1 MGKSNRVLRVTGW
14 QYTVNSEIFARIL
27 FSRIALKRH
36 ICDVNNS
43 CLGQDLPIS
52 VNDRVISP
60 FHEGLI
66 LTKIN
71 PRENFRIYSN
81 CLFFAY
87 WVAYVFVVCCCF
99 SPSKSSFSRIPSVSN
114 SLVPDQARHSVQK
127 VCKSYQR
134 TALVGGS
141 RTKHPRTKHPM
152 SYLTPRTCL
161 LKLENNVK

>member
-14 QYTVNSEIFARIL
+14 QYTGNSEIFARIL

-60 FHEGLI
+60 FREGLI
-66 LTKIN
+66 FTKLFIL
-71 PRENFRIYSN
+71 
-81 CLFFAY
+81 CLLGGILF
-87 WVAYVFVVCCCF
+87 FVVCCCF
-99 SPSKSSFSRIPSVSN
+99 SPSKSSFSKIPSVSN
-114 SLVPDQARHSVQK
+114 SLVPDQARHSVQT

-134 TALVGGS
+134 TALVDGS
-141 RTKHPRTKHPM
+141 RTKHHRTKHPM
-152 SYLTPRTCL
+152 SYLTPKTCL